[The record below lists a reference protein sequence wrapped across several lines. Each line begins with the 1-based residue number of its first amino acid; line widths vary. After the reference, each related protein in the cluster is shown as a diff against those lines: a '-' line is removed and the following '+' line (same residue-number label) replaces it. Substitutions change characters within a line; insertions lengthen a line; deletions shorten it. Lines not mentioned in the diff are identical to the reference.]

1 MHEIHLMKLAYH
13 TYAFGGRSW
22 LPAWTLEEA
31 LRLTAELGFQGLELA
46 ACRPHGW
53 PADLGQERRRA
64 LRRLAADWGL
74 AFSAICPTA
83 VNHNLASPVPEER
96 QDTVA
101 YIVQCMDLAL
111 DLGTSTVI
119 VNGGWTVQPYRREE
133 ARRWAIQGLASLAAR
148 AEARGAVLALENINS
163 ARADVV
169 VTTRDVAD
177 VVSEVGSPS
186 LRPMLDLYHLYLE
199 GEEPVEAIEH
209 LGRCPAYVHFSDAK
223 QAGRARV
230 APGLGE
236 LPWTRILSALRS
248 AGYDGWLAYEIWG
261 DDPVVLGRQA
271 MSFLIGQLIA
281 VNGGP

>member
-1 MHEIHLMKLAYH
+1 MKLAYH

-53 PADLGQERRRA
+53 PADLGQQRRQT
-64 LRRLAADWGL
+64 LRRLAADCGL

-101 YIVQCMDLAL
+101 YIVQCMELAL
-111 DLGTSTVI
+111 DLGTSTVV
-119 VNGGWTVQPYRREE
+119 VNAGWTVQPYRREE
-133 ARRWAIQGLASLAAR
+133 TRRWAVEGLASLAAR
-148 AEARGAVLALENINS
+148 GESRGVVLALENINS

-169 VTTRDVAD
+169 VTSQDLAD
-177 VVSEVGSPS
+177 VVSEVGSPA
-186 LRPMLDLYHLYLE
+186 LQPMLDLYHLYLE
-199 GEEPVEAIEH
+199 GENLAEAIGH
-209 LGRCPAYVHFSDAK
+209 LGRCPAYVHFSDATRVR
-223 QAGRARV
+223 RARV

-236 LPWTRILSALRS
+236 LPWTSILWALWD

-261 DDPVVLGRQA
+261 DDPMALGRQA
-271 MSFLIGQLIA
+271 VSFLTGQLIA
-281 VNGGP
+281 VSGGLFM